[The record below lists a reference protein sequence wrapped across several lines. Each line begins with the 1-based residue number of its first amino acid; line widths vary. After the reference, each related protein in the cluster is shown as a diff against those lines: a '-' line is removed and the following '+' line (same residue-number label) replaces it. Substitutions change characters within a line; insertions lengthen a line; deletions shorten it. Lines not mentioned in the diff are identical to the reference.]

1 MFSMVR
7 CLVALALTLAVAL
20 PVAAQ
25 EKPRSVWTAGAS
37 YDAAIPQ
44 PKSIIGHDL
53 GERLTLSA
61 DVRGYFETLT
71 AAAPDRMRMGDYG
84 RTWEGRVLPYAVISS
99 ARNIGRL
106 DEIQANARALADPRR
121 TDAARARAI
130 MADQP
135 AIVWLAYSVH
145 GNETSPAEAAMAT
158 ARHLLASRDPA
169 VAQWLERTVVI
180 MVPTQNPDGRDR
192 FINGYQAAFGL
203 EPDTDASSAE
213 RAELWPQGRFNH
225 YLFDLNRDWF
235 AQTQPETRG
244 HSALMRQWYPQ
255 VVADAH
261 EMGTN
266 ATYFFPPEADP
277 LNPLLPE
284 AQVRSRALFGRN
296 HAAVFDREGV
306 DYFTRE
312 SYDAFYPGYGDNWPS
327 YFGAVSMTYEQASVR
342 GLAALRSTGE
352 LLTLADATR
361 NHFLISLSTIQTAA
375 DNRERLLNDFYSYQV
390 SSMAQARAA
399 GSWILPRTAADPGA
413 ADRLAQLLVRQG
425 IEVSRS
431 DTAIKA
437 CGKTYEA
444 GTYIIDGGQPHG
456 RLVQVLFDR
465 SVSMTPQFIA
475 EQERRRAKGLAP
487 EMYDVTGWALPP
499 LFNTP
504 AERCKGA
511 PSGRLLTVDEIGKG
525 YVAGAE
531 RPVAWIVPPGSQAM
545 ALLAGALRQDIR
557 VRSPEKSFTVGG
569 RAWAAGSLVIPA
581 AGNPADLR
589 QRLDALTARTGAIA
603 VGVEDSW
610 VTEGPSFGSEFS
622 PAFVAPRIAMAW
634 DQPTSAPAAGAT
646 RYLIERGFD
655 YPVSVIR
662 TDRLGAADLARYQVL
677 ILPDGGN
684 YRARLG
690 AGGVAAI
697 KEWVRRGGVLIALGG
712 AVELLADPDVD
723 LIAARLETLATP
735 AGEKAP
741 EGIDGKKAAVP
752 GALIKDASAYDAA
765 LRPVDSGPASSP
777 GVVAKAV
784 VDGDHWLGAGVSPT
798 VNILA
803 GGSSIYTPLRLDQ
816 GVNVARFAAADD
828 LLVAGYLWKET
839 RQQLAFK
846 PLVMIQE
853 LGRGQVIAFTQDP
866 TARGFQR
873 GMDVLFLNAIFRGAA
888 HATPTR

>member
-1 MFSMVR
+1 MVR

-25 EKPRSVWTAGAS
+25 DRPRAVWTAGAA
-37 YDAAIPQ
+37 YDTAIPE
-44 PKSIIGHDL
+44 PKAVVGHEL

-61 DVRGYFETLT
+61 DVRRYFEVLA
-71 AAAPDRMRMGDYG
+71 AAAPDRMRIGDYG
-84 RTWEGRVLPYAVISS
+84 RSWEGRVLPYGVISS
-99 ARNIGRL
+99 ARNMARL

-121 TDAARARAI
+121 TDVARARAI
-130 MADQP
+130 MAEQP

-169 VAQWLERTVVI
+169 VAGWLDRTVVI
-180 MVPTQNPDGRDR
+180 LVPTQNPDGRDR
-192 FINGYQAAFGL
+192 FINGYEAAFGL
-203 EPDTDASSAE
+203 EPDTDPASAE
-213 RAELWPQGRFNH
+213 RAEPWPAGRFNH

-261 EMGTN
+261 EMGSNT
-266 ATYFFPPEADP
+266 TFFFPPEADP

-327 YFGAVSMTYEQASVR
+327 YFGAISMTYEQAGVR
-342 GLAALRSTGE
+342 GLAVRQTTGE
-352 LLTLADATR
+352 VLTLADAVR

-375 DNRERLLNDFYSYQV
+375 DNRERLLKDFYDYQV

-413 ADRLAQLLVRQG
+413 ADRLAQLLARQG
-425 IEVSRS
+425 IEVSRVES
-431 DTAIKA
+431 GAKA

-444 GTYIIDGGQPHG
+444 GAYVIDGGQPHG

-511 PSGRLLTVDEIGKG
+511 PSGRPLAVDEIGKG

-531 RPVAWIVPPGSQAM
+531 RPVAYIVPPGSQAM
-545 ALLAGALRQDIR
+545 ALLAGALRQDLR
-557 VRSPEKSFTVGG
+557 LRSPEKGFTVGG
-569 RAWAAGSLVIPA
+569 RTYAAGALVIPA

-589 QRLDALTARTGAIA
+589 QRLDALTARTGAVAI
-603 VGVEDSW
+603 GVEDSW
-610 VTEGPSFGSEFS
+610 VTQGPSFGSEFS

-634 DQPTSAPAAGAT
+634 DQPTSPPAAGAT

-677 ILPDGGN
+677 ILPDGAG
-684 YRARLG
+684 YRSRLG

-697 KEWVRRGGVLIALGG
+697 KDWVRRGGVLIALGG

-723 LIAARLETLATP
+723 LIAARLETMATP
-735 AGEKAP
+735 EGEKAA
-741 EGIDGKKAAVP
+741 EGVDAKKATTP

-765 LRPVDSGPASSP
+765 LRPVDAGPASSP
-777 GVVAKAV
+777 GVVAKAL
-784 VDGDHWLGAGVSPT
+784 VDRDHWLGAGVAPN
-798 VNILA
+798 VNVLAA
-803 GGSSIYTPLRLDQ
+803 GGAIYTPLRLDQ
-816 GVNVARFAAADD
+816 GVNVARFAAADEV
-828 LLVAGYLWKET
+828 LVAGYLWKET

-846 PLVMIQE
+846 PLVMVQE

-888 HATPTR
+888 HASPTR

>member
-1 MFSMVR
+1 MVR
-7 CLVALALTLAVAL
+7 SLIALALTLAVAL

-25 EKPRSVWTAGAS
+25 NRIEQKPRSVWTAGVA
-37 YDAAIPQ
+37 YDAAIPE
-44 PKSIIGHDL
+44 PKSVIGHDL

-61 DVRGYFETLT
+61 DVRGYFETL
-71 AAAPDRMRMGDYG
+71 AKAAPDRIRVGDYG

-99 ARNIGRL
+99 GRNMVRL

-135 AIVWLAYSVH
+135 AVVWLAYSVH

-180 MVPTQNPDGRDR
+180 LVPTQNPDGRDR
-192 FINGYQAAFGL
+192 FINGYEAGFGL
-203 EPDTDASSAE
+203 EPDGDPASAE

-266 ATYFFPPEADP
+266 ATFFFPPEADP

-284 AQVRSRALFGRN
+284 AQVKSRALFGRN

-327 YFGAVSMTYEQASVR
+327 YFGAISMTYEQASAR
-342 GLAALRSTGE
+342 GLAARRSDGTV
-352 LLTLADATR
+352 LTLADGVR

-375 DNRERLLNDFYSYQV
+375 DNRERLLNDFYAYQV

-399 GSWILPRTAADPGA
+399 GSWLLPRTAADPGA
-413 ADRLAQLLVRQG
+413 ADRLAQLLARQG
-425 IEVSRS
+425 IEVGRLDS
-431 DTAIKA
+431 AVKA

-444 GTYIIDGGQPHG
+444 GTYVIDGGQPHG

-465 SVSMTPQFIA
+465 TVSMTPQFIA
-475 EQERRRAKGLAP
+475 EQERRRAKGLPP

-504 AERCKGA
+504 AERCKGVA
-511 PSGRLLTVDEIGKG
+511 AGRLLAADEIGRG

-531 RPVAWIVPPGSQAM
+531 RPVAYVVPPGSQAM
-545 ALLAGALRQDIR
+545 ALLAGALRQDLR
-557 VRSPEKSFTVGG
+557 LRSPEKAFTVGG
-569 RAWAAGSLVIPA
+569 RTYAAGSLVIPV

-603 VGVEDSW
+603 IGLEDTW
-610 VTEGPSFGSEFS
+610 VTAGPSFGSEFS

-634 DQPTSAPAAGAT
+634 DQPTYAPSAGAT

-690 AGGVAAI
+690 AGGVQAI
-697 KEWVRRGGVLIALGG
+697 KDWVNKGGVLIALGD
-712 AVELLADPDVD
+712 AVGLLADPEVD
-723 LIAARLETLATP
+723 LIAARLETLAVD
-735 AGEKAP
+735 GKAP
-741 EGIDGKKAAVP
+741 EGVDAKKPTAP
-752 GALIKDASAYDAA
+752 GALIKDGPGYDAA
-765 LRPVDSGPASSP
+765 LRPVDAGPPASP
-777 GVVAKAV
+777 GVVARAV
-784 VDGDHWLGAGVSPT
+784 VDGDHWLGAGVAPT
-798 VNILA
+798 VNVLA
-803 GGSSIYTPLRLDQ
+803 GGGSIYTPLRLDQ
-816 GVNVARFAAADD
+816 GVNVARFAPADEV
-828 LLVAGYLWKET
+828 LVAGYLWKET

-853 LGRGQVIAFTQDP
+853 TGRGQVIAFTQDP

-888 HATPTR
+888 HASPTR